1 MSVQFQ
7 KVLHS
12 YRNLGLQNQVVVFR
26 NKIRHLESKKKVRS
40 RFRKK
45 PRPRISSQR
54 TKIQREIPD
63 PRLLPQKRE
72 TADSETDNSRDKL
85 QTWGLSVR

>member
-45 PRPRISSQR
+45 PKPRISS
-54 TKIQREIPD
+54 
-63 PRLLPQKRE
+63 
-72 TADSETDNSRDKL
+72 
-85 QTWGLSVR
+85 